1 MLKNLEKW
9 EKKILRNFN
18 EFFSKFQLQKIS
30 KNLICQKK
38 SVKRIPRNLEKCE
51 KILEI
56 SKNPRNPIN
65 LEIIDV
71 NLKIFAKLIKKKLE
85 IA

>member
-1 MLKNLEKW
+1 MGKNPK
-9 EKKILRNFN
+9 
-18 EFFSKFQLQKIS
+18 KFQRILFFKIPIA
-30 KNLICQKK
+30 KNFKELNLPKKK

-71 NLKIFAKLIKKKLE
+71 NLKIFAKLIKKNNWELHNDK
-85 IA
+85 